1 MGVTNRSIRHHSGL
15 NCDIISAKETFVPVG
30 TLELPLQMI
39 DAAKG
44 FAARENVTVC
54 DLFAQLLHSRY
65 GVEFGFAYAVPEQH
79 QKRKRVRVPESVN
92 RSRASF
98 NCRLIRKDA

>member
-1 MGVTNRSIRHHSGL
+1 M
-15 NCDIISAKETFVPVG
+15 PVG

-39 DAAKG
+39 DVAKG

-65 GVEFGFAYAVPEQH
+65 GVEFTFAYTVPEQH
-79 QKRKRVRVPESVN
+79 QTHKRIQVPESVKSISGVIQLPVGMSEN
-92 RSRASF
+92 DVVY
-98 NCRLIRKDA
+98 DAVMSV